1 MAQPPPPKDADSDP
15 DFDDLD
21 DVLDQFNTNAP
32 HPPSQ
37 AQSHATAN
45 DPTKPT
51 TTDPASGPGRPSV
64 PIPEG
69 PKPEESEDEFIKRLT
84 AEMSNVMGQMSNTS
98 NLDSK
103 ATPEDLEKMGREL
116 EEFTHKMEAEGI
128 KPEDLLKAILG
139 EDTGAKIGEA
149 AHEERERRESEA
161 KSPFPS
167 ASKATSPPA
176 SSTKK
181 TTDSK
186 KPPPAS
192 FEDTIRSTINRLES
206 SSAAATS
213 ASQTQSEEDM
223 LADLLKSLGN
233 ETGEGEG
240 DLSKMFLGMMEQLT
254 NKDMLYEP
262 MKELDEKFPKYL
274 SDNKDKLKAEDAA
287 RYNKQK
293 EIVKNIV
300 SKFEEKNYSDEDPK
314 CREFIWEKMQLMQ
327 EQGAPPEELVQ
338 GPGGLPGLGGG
349 MPGMGDE
356 GCPTQ

>member
-1 MAQPPPPKDADSDP
+1 MSQPPPSQEVDSDP

-32 HPPSQ
+32 HPQPN
-37 AQSHATAN
+37 AHAN
-45 DPTKPT
+45 DSTKPT
-51 TTDPASGPGRPSV
+51 TTDSASGPGRPDL

-84 AEMSNVMGQMSNTS
+84 AEMSNVMTQMSNTS

-103 ATPEDLEKMGREL
+103 ATPQDLEKMGREL

-139 EDTGAKIGEA
+139 EETGAKIGEA

-161 KSPFPS
+161 KSPPLSS
-167 ASKATSPPA
+167 AKTTSPPT
-176 SSTKK
+176 STKK

-206 SSAAATS
+206 SSQAATS
-213 ASQTQSEEDM
+213 ATQTQSEEDM

-233 ETGEGEG
+233 EGEGEG

-262 MKELDEKFPKYL
+262 MKELHSKFPAYL
-274 SDNKDKLKAEDAA
+274 QNNKDKLSAEDMA
-287 RYNKQK
+287 RYEKQQS
-293 EIVKNIV
+293 IVKDIV
-300 SKFEEKNYSDEDPK
+300 NKFEEKNYSDEDAK
-314 CREFIWEKMQLMQ
+314 CREFIWEKMQAMQ

-349 MPGMGDE
+349 MPGMGEE